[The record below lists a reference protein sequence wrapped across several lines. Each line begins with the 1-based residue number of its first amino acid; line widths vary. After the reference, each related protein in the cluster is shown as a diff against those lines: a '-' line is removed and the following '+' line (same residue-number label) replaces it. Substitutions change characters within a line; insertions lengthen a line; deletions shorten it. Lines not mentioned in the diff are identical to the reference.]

1 MQSAVPKLAQNCTA
15 LQTPLITTIPFVPHV
30 FMQTS
35 NHVHPHANV
44 NYAIRAKIKVYKESQ
59 IDWTIKKQ
67 MQETQRFKYLVLWIP
82 VWSISHFPILF
93 YIMDLT
99 SYNCH
104 LIVSFHFPNSW
115 ILVLFLIQYD
125 SGSSRSTKSNDTSI
139 LVIRRAQDE
148 QSLSILWTQEQIAGM
163 TKIRVHYYYYYY
175 PESTKATLKN
185 PIPTLVVKTGFFFF
199 SNLRFSYPL
208 PSPQTV
214 LIFPFFLPFVS
225 SSQRRTFPFHLL
237 TSAKGHWNSMQMN
250 THD

>member
-1 MQSAVPKLAQNCTA
+1 
-15 LQTPLITTIPFVPHV
+15 
-30 FMQTS
+30 
-35 NHVHPHANV
+35 
-44 NYAIRAKIKVYKESQ
+44 
-59 IDWTIKKQ
+59 
-67 MQETQRFKYLVLWIP
+67 
-82 VWSISHFPILF
+82 
-93 YIMDLT
+93 MDLT

-199 SNLRFSYPL
+199 SNLQFSYPL

-237 TSAKGHWNSMQMN
+237 TSAKGH
-250 THD
+250 

>member
-1 MQSAVPKLAQNCTA
+1 
-15 LQTPLITTIPFVPHV
+15 
-30 FMQTS
+30 
-35 NHVHPHANV
+35 
-44 NYAIRAKIKVYKESQ
+44 
-59 IDWTIKKQ
+59 
-67 MQETQRFKYLVLWIP
+67 
-82 VWSISHFPILF
+82 
-93 YIMDLT
+93 MDLT

-148 QSLSILWTQEQIAGM
+148 QSLSILWTQEQIVGM
-163 TKIRVHYYYYYY
+163 TKIRVYYYYYYYYY

-199 SNLRFSYPL
+199 SNLQFSYL
-208 PSPQTV
+208 FPSPQTV
-214 LIFPFFLPFVS
+214 LIFPFFLPFVG

-237 TSAKGHWNSMQMN
+237 TSAKGH
-250 THD
+250 

>member
-1 MQSAVPKLAQNCTA
+1 
-15 LQTPLITTIPFVPHV
+15 
-30 FMQTS
+30 MQTS

-139 LVIRRAQDE
+139 LVIRRAKDE

-199 SNLRFSYPL
+199 SNLQFSYPL
-208 PSPQTV
+208 PSPPPKRF
-214 LIFPFFLPFVS
+214 LFFLFS
-225 SSQRRTFPFHLL
+225 FHLL
-237 TSAKGHWNSMQMN
+237 VVAKGELFHSICWHQPKDIETPCRWIHMIRIGTPSYILSRNN
-250 THD
+250 

>member
-1 MQSAVPKLAQNCTA
+1 
-15 LQTPLITTIPFVPHV
+15 
-30 FMQTS
+30 MQTS

-139 LVIRRAQDE
+139 LVIRRAKDE

-185 PIPTLVVKTGFFFF
+185 PIPTLVVKTGFFFFF